1 MNPVMDIAVFN
12 KLQELVF
19 ASYGEALDLFIT
31 EIAPYYFIDFS
42 YKSLPE
48 QDHPELIID
57 RKEFEWF
64 SELFQELIVLGA
76 SLSDFEIHRAK
87 DNFFRLIDTHETGM
101 KHYDSDEAK
110 SIIHKIF
117 MQSMYLNGFID
128 EINSQI
134 KIPSY
139 RYRTKNGMVL
149 NYSPSLPLQSL
160 SSIICEKFK
169 IYNEYDIKIVD
180 NFCVFYWNLRAV
192 QSELKQ
198 IELLEKYIQSATVKL
213 KTETVNLLEDI
224 GDYIEF
230 VMSDDFI
237 PGDDSE

>member
-1 MNPVMDIAVFN
+1 MDIAVFN

-19 ASYGEALDLFIT
+19 ASYSEALDLFIT

-57 RKEFEWF
+57 KKDFEWF
-64 SELFQELIVLGA
+64 SELFQELIILGA

-87 DNFFRLIDTHETGM
+87 ENFFRLIDSHETGM
-101 KHYDSDEAK
+101 KHYDADEAK

-134 KIPSY
+134 KIPNY
-139 RYRTKNGMVL
+139 RYRVKNGMVL
-149 NYSPSLPLQSL
+149 SYSPSLPLQSL

-169 IYNEYDIKIVD
+169 VYNEYDIKIVD

-192 QSELKQ
+192 ESEQKQ
-198 IELLEKYIQSATVKL
+198 IELLEKYIQSATLRL
-213 KTETVNLLEDI
+213 KSKIENLLEDI

-237 PGDDSE
+237 PGEE